1 MVKYESTQQLS
12 ILEFKTPFQ
21 TSLRT
26 DNKWVRLSEIVPWDR
41 FASLYMNAMD
51 KQMGRPG
58 LSPRLVMGA
67 LIIKHAKKLDDR
79 GTIEEIQENPYMQFF
94 VGLKEFTTEPVFDPS
109 LFVEIRKRIGKE
121 MFDKLNEMII
131 ETVSG
136 KSDKSIIKSPKPKPG
151 MILQKIKVNF
161 RSMQQ

>member
-1 MVKYESTQQLS
+1 MVKYESTRQLS

-26 DNKWVRLSEIVPWDR
+26 DNKWVMLSNIVPWDR

-58 LSPRLVMGA
+58 LSPRLVLGA
-67 LIIKHAKKLDDR
+67 LIIKHMKKLDDR

-109 LFVEIRKRIGKE
+109 LFVEIRKRI
-121 MFDKLNEMII
+121 
-131 ETVSG
+131 
-136 KSDKSIIKSPKPKPG
+136 
-151 MILQKIKVNF
+151 
-161 RSMQQ
+161 